1 MTIGGMTLVT
11 YDVIGEQEWEDMA
24 PTAERSASEW
34 DRLLDDLEQGKII
47 SMPYTD
53 LSDRRSKRMTVA
65 RRALA
70 RGFKTEVRYTDA
82 LMAIRKSGEATPSAP
97 ATPRQPRRRRTTA
110 DSR

>member
-1 MTIGGMTLVT
+1 MKTGGMTLVT

-65 RRALA
+65 RRALS
-70 RGFKTEVRYTDA
+70 RGFKTEVRYTDSI
-82 LMAIRKSGEATPSAP
+82 MAIRRSGDAAPSSP
-97 ATPRQPRRRRTTA
+97 ATPRQPRRRRTA
-110 DSR
+110 AQGR

>member
-1 MTIGGMTLVT
+1 MKTGGMTLVT

-53 LSDRRSKRMTVA
+53 LSDRRSKRMTV
-65 RRALA
+65 
-70 RGFKTEVRYTDA
+70 
-82 LMAIRKSGEATPSAP
+82 
-97 ATPRQPRRRRTTA
+97 PRRGNRAGAGRRHKA
-110 DSR
+110 ANRIPGPSSASA

>member
-1 MTIGGMTLVT
+1 MTIGGRTLVT

-24 PTAERSASEW
+24 PTAARSASEW
-34 DRLLDDLEQGKII
+34 DRLLDDLDQGKII

-70 RGFKTEVRYTDA
+70 RGFKTEVRYTDVM
-82 LMAIRKSGEATPSAP
+82 MAIRKSGEATEFAP
-97 ATPRQPRRRRTTA
+97 ATP
-110 DSR
+110 